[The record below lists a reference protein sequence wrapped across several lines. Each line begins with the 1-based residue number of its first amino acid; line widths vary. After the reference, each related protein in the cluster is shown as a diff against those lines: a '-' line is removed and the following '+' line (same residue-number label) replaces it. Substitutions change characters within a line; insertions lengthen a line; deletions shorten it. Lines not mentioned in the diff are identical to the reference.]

1 MIGELANSES
11 VKEVFKQYK
20 VKSLYAFGS
29 VVTGKSTD
37 SSDIDFV
44 VEFDRQGFK
53 GAFDQFMGFKLEL
66 ESVLERPVDLLV
78 NRPFRNSVF
87 QETVN
92 NTKKLVYEAWHPLVR
107 ISHKSSTTLR
117 YTGAGADFVGF
128 ATSQGVDP
136 ASPANLLESR
146 TSTRPPLLAT
156 NFVRHAG

>member
-1 MIGELANSES
+1 MIDELANSES
-11 VKEVFKQYK
+11 VKDVCKQFN

-87 QETVN
+87 QEKVN
-92 NTKKLVYEAWHPLVR
+92 NTKKLVYA
-107 ISHKSSTTLR
+107 
-117 YTGAGADFVGF
+117 A
-128 ATSQGVDP
+128 
-136 ASPANLLESR
+136 
-146 TSTRPPLLAT
+146 
-156 NFVRHAG
+156 